1 MQGVN
6 YCTFKSEFEDTRFYA
21 YVMNYEY
28 LNTDMETGLD
38 TVRVDLLIDGIMT
51 FTQGN
56 ILEQLDNLNIQ
67 RQHLPMK
74 AYEKHLFELKNNDD
88 ILKTNSKSYFKTDSI
103 LFKDSIDLSVAII
116 DLISAFGSENNPKI
130 TTSSGRVFDK
140 IPSLLNLY
148 ACNIEDF
155 QKLMNALSKY
165 PWISQNIKNMSL
177 LPKIF

>member
-1 MQGVN
+1 MKLTNFRFFKNTPLIDFQNTIHFSSNAERDSFFLKGNHYPVLNIEHDNFNYIRDKSSLKISVNYEDMQGVN

-28 LNTDMETGLD
+28 LNTDMETGYD

-74 AYEKHLFELKNNDD
+74 AYEEHLFELKNNDD
-88 ILKTNSKSYFKTDSI
+88 ILKTYTKSYFYENKFKK
-103 LFKDSIDLSVAII
+103 LF
-116 DLISAFGSENNPKI
+116 
-130 TTSSGRVFDK
+130 
-140 IPSLLNLY
+140 
-148 ACNIEDF
+148 
-155 QKLMNALSKY
+155 
-165 PWISQNIKNMSL
+165 
-177 LPKIF
+177 

>member
-1 MQGVN
+1 MASKGEISMKRTHFIFFKNTPLIDFQNTIHFNSNSERDSFFLKGNHYTELKIEHDNFNYIRDKSSVKISVKYEYMQGVN
-6 YCTFKSEFEDTRFYA
+6 YCTFKSEFEGTRFYA

-74 AYEKHLFELKNNDD
+74 EYEEHLFELKNNDD
-88 ILKTNSKSYFKTDSI
+88 
-103 LFKDSIDLSVAII
+103 
-116 DLISAFGSENNPKI
+116 
-130 TTSSGRVFDK
+130 
-140 IPSLLNLY
+140 
-148 ACNIEDF
+148 
-155 QKLMNALSKY
+155 
-165 PWISQNIKNMSL
+165 
-177 LPKIF
+177 